1 MNCRCVY
8 AIHTWGNVVSI
19 IIYLQFR
26 NDVLFAKDRLI
37 TSEQNVNVN
46 LKEMNANDLQFV
58 AGSKVVVVA
67 LADSLRPVRS

>member
-1 MNCRCVY
+1 
-8 AIHTWGNVVSI
+8 VSI
-19 IIYLQFR
+19 IIYLQS
-26 NDVLFAKDRLI
+26 DVSFAKDGLI

>member
-1 MNCRCVY
+1 MY
-8 AIHTWGNVVSI
+8 ISI
-19 IIYLQFR
+19 FY
-26 NDVLFAKDRLI
+26 DVMFVCERQRPSI
-37 TSEQNVNVN
+37 TSERNVNVN

>member
-1 MNCRCVY
+1 
-8 AIHTWGNVVSI
+8 VSI
-19 IIYLQFR
+19 IIYLQSERCFICE
-26 NDVLFAKDRLI
+26 RLI